1 MSWIVEPRN
10 ERSLGMPLTLCLLV
24 GILAVIVGI
33 AMFMAT
39 GMKKMAMV
47 IMGIGFAMAVVT
59 VVMVVLAVNSGM

>member
-1 MSWIVEPRN
+1 
-10 ERSLGMPLTLCLLV
+10 MPLTLCLLV